1 MTLTNEESAEASSG
15 RRDRSYSDAH
25 ALIYSKTNN
34 PHSPPQNTAGGAS
47 HMNKAAHTKKHHHHH
62 HHGRPR
68 SKSLDIHRHH
78 SSPFHKKKYP
88 HQHYKHIPSRTH
100 SPAIHHYGSG
110 RASPSSPKLRGKMW
124 IRPAPSPASGDTM
137 SGQCDTP
144 FFPALQQMAGGE
156 VVLSPSSREHVQ
168 MVAAVGG
175 EEFMNTSPLNDSPV
189 RQVTDGTTSPS
200 LRALHL
206 ASSFDDDMAY
216 YASPNSSF
224 DYYQQ
229 HQHTSPSRIIFG
241 ESGKPISKPRPAFDY
256 HPPAAQQLLIAPL
269 ELKNRYEVSSFTA

>member
-1 MTLTNEESAEASSG
+1 MTPTNEESAAAYYSG

-34 PHSPPQNTAGGAS
+34 PRSPPHNTTGGAS
-47 HMNKAAHTKKHHHHH
+47 HMNKAAHTKKHHPH

-68 SKSLDIHRHH
+68 SKSLDIHRHR

-88 HQHYKHIPSRTH
+88 HQHKLIPSRTH

-124 IRPAPSPASGDTM
+124 IRPAPSPVPGDTM
-137 SGQCDTP
+137 SGQHDTP
-144 FFPALQQMAGGE
+144 FFPVLQQTAGGE
-156 VVLSPSSREHVQ
+156 VLSSPSREHEQ
-168 MVAAVGG
+168 MVAADGG
-175 EEFMNTSPLNDSPV
+175 VYMNTSPLNDSPA

-200 LRALHL
+200 LHALHL
-206 ASSFDDDMAY
+206 ASSFDDEMPY

-241 ESGKPISKPRPAFDY
+241 ESGKPISKPRSAFDY

-269 ELKNRYEVSSFTA
+269 ELKNR